1 MEIFDTFY
9 DSYID
14 YKYYLNDIESV
25 IRHSNDINSQNEIN
39 D

>member
-9 DSYID
+9 DDYID

-25 IRHSNDINSQNEIN
+25 IRYSNDINSQNESN